1 MTEKWNRRQVLQ
13 HMAIASTALALRGKS
28 GAQVRSGATK
38 PNLEIQIVPVSDHSF
53 RLSIFS
59 DDGNVVMTNGS
70 LVQKDWGV
78 PVARLRSDAPAQ
90 SVRAGKMSVQ
100 ISPSDMTFGIADA
113 GAKKIQQLSI
123 DPETGTLSF
132 AAETSPLF
140 GLGEGGPWEREQ
152 RRRDEDAA
160 RELLHE
166 PAAGDVDLAEEI
178 IAHRSLHQARL
189 DRAIQELANLRL
201 RGAVEAEGALQNRG
215 HLLD

>member
-13 HMAIASTALALRGKS
+13 HMAIASTAVALRGKS

-38 PNLEIQIVPVSDHSF
+38 PNLEIHIVPVSDHSF

-70 LVQKDWGV
+70 LVQKDWGA

-100 ISPSDMTFGIADA
+100 ISPRDMTFGIADA

-132 AAETSPLF
+132 AAENSPLF
-140 GLGEGGPWEREQ
+140 GLGEADRNLIAEVSLIKWS
-152 RRRDEDAA
+152 
-160 RELLHE
+160 
-166 PAAGDVDLAEEI
+166 AG
-178 IAHRSLHQARL
+178 
-189 DRAIQELANLRL
+189 RAVIGWLPTAGAYRF
-201 RGAVEAEGALQNRG
+201 RGS
-215 HLLD
+215 